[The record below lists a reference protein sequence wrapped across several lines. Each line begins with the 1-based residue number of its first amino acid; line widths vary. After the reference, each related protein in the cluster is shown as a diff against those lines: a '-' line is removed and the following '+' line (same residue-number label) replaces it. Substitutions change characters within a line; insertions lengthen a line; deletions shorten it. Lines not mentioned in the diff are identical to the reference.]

1 MRENVAVAVSAFRSD
16 AAVVALLEAIFS
28 DPHPEVGVVLVV
40 DSLGTGAIARSIDA
54 NAWPVLYENS
64 SSNLG
69 SAGNLARRM
78 ALARNSGA
86 SWCLCLN
93 HDANWSAE
101 RLTAMLAVARS
112 EERVGAVYP
121 VLDHSPRQP
130 PWEDGRRNF
139 EPSVRER
146 LPARP
151 TGTESREVLWSSS
164 NGALYATAP
173 LKEGLRPLAE
183 LWMGYEDLAYGIAL
197 SLRGWKQLMCRE
209 AVLANIF
216 DYRSERLF
224 GRVVH
229 VPDKPAWYAY
239 YDLRNL
245 LLIRRRYGR
254 AGVGLGSVFMKFI
267 RSGLRILFLE
277 NCKVDRLSCLLK
289 GGVAGLVGD
298 TGKWVKP

>member
-1 MRENVAVAVSAFRSD
+1 MTGNVAVAISAFRSD

-28 DPHPEVGVVLVV
+28 EPHPEVGVVLVV
-40 DSLGTGAIARSIDA
+40 DSLGTGGIARAIDA

-64 SSNLG
+64 PSNLG

-78 ALARNSGA
+78 ALAHDAGT

-93 HDANWSAE
+93 HDASWSAQ
-101 RLTAMLAVARS
+101 RLQAMLTTART

-151 TGTESREVLWSSS
+151 AGVESREVLWSSS

-173 LKEGLRPLAE
+173 FQEGLAPLAE

-209 AVLANIF
+209 AVMANIF
-216 DYRSERLF
+216 DYRRECLF
-224 GRVVH
+224 GRVVY

-245 LLIRRRYGR
+245 LLIHQLYGR
-254 AGVGLGSVFMKFI
+254 AGVGLGSIFRKFL
-267 RSGLRILFLE
+267 RSGLRILLLE
-277 NCKVDRLSCLLK
+277 DCKFDRLSCLLK
-289 GGVAGLVGD
+289 GGVAGLRRK